1 MPARRKIDR
10 VAARLEFEAGRSPVE
25 IAERF
30 GVSRQAVDKLAL
42 AEGWQRGEGEGA
54 TLAKTATARRIF
66 RPVTPADFRVASEGV
81 RTLARMKGIL
91 DCIAGGG
98 TRTIAAGLAGIGL
111 ETLRTWLKEDPAFAR
126 LVAEAEATKSWRRLQ
141 HLEDASARGDVTAT
155 RTLLERDPASRAEWG
170 PPAGPAIGEGG
181 PALVL
186 NLVLAPATLA
196 TLGAEPSAPPTI
208 DHDPGPAGE

>member
-10 VAARLEFEAGRSPVE
+10 VAARLEFEAGREVPA
-25 IAERF
+25 IAEKF
-30 GVSRQAVDKLAL
+30 GVSRQAIDKLVKEA
-42 AEGWQRGEGEGA
+42 GWTRGEGEGA
-54 TLAKTATARRIF
+54 TLAETATARRIF

-141 HLEDASARGDVTAT
+141 HLENASARGDVTAT

-170 PPAGPAIGEGG
+170 PPAGPATGEGG

-186 NLVLAPATLA
+186 NLVLATATLA
-196 TLGAEPSAPPTI
+196 TLGAAPSAPPTI
-208 DHDPGPAGE
+208 DHEPGPAGE